1 MKASKPTKTVKKSP
15 KAITAEE
22 FDAKFERGE
31 DVSDHVDWANAEKF
45 VNVPFPLWMVKAM
58 DDEARRLGINRQ
70 ALIKVWIADRIEQ
83 VRRKVASN
91 L

>member
-1 MKASKPTKTVKKSP
+1 MKTNKPVKRTTKP
-15 KAITAEE
+15 ITAEE

-31 DVSDHVDWANAEKF
+31 DLSEHVDWSNAEKF

-58 DDEARRLGINRQ
+58 DEEAKRLGINRQ

-83 VRRKVASN
+83 VRERKAVSN
-91 L
+91 S